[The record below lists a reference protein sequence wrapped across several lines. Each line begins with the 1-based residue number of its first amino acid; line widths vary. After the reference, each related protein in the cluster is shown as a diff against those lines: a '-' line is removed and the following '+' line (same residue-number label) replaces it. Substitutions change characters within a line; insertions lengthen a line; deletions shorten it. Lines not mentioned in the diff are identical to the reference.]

1 MAISADSEASRLSYR
16 PADRSDPVLE
26 RTVGDALRAAAAE
39 FADRIALVA
48 IGEAP
53 QERRSWTFVQL
64 LAEAEVVA
72 RALLARFRP
81 GDHVAIWSPND
92 PEWILLEFGA
102 AFAGITLV
110 TVNPAYQ
117 AKELA
122 FVLRQSQV
130 AGLIAAPVYRNRDLL
145 AVVAEAHA
153 DLPMLREV
161 LSLADFPAFVAS
173 GRESPVRDLPVVTPD
188 DIAQIQYTSGT
199 TGFPKGALL
208 RHRGLVN
215 NGRFFARALGA
226 EPGDVWV
233 NPMPLFHTAGCGL
246 TTLGALQTGGTQVLP
261 AGFDPGQM
269 LGLVQSELGTI
280 TLTVPTMLIAMLE
293 HADRPHRDLSSWRLT
308 ALGGAPVPLDLIRR
322 AERELG
328 VRVAIGF
335 GQTEA
340 SPYITHTLPADPVDE
355 WVGTVGR
362 PLPQTEVKIADPDSG
377 EIVPIGD
384 IGEVCTRGYAVMAG
398 YFDNPAATAAA
409 LGSDGWLHTGDL
421 GTMDAKGYCRIV
433 GRLKDMII
441 RGGENIY
448 PREIEDLLFGH
459 QSVGDVAVVGVPDDT
474 WGEVVVAF
482 IRPAAG
488 TQPNEADLFAYCRQ
502 HLAAYKTP
510 RHWRFVDRFPQ
521 TASGKIQKFAL
532 REQFLGESRPAPGQ

>member
-1 MAISADSEASRLSYR
+1 MAISADSEASPLSYR

-145 AVVAEAHA
+145 AVVAEARA

-173 GRESPVRDLPVVTPD
+173 GRESSVRDLPVVTPD

-441 RGGENIY
+441 RGG
-448 PREIEDLLFGH
+448 
-459 QSVGDVAVVGVPDDT
+459 
-474 WGEVVVAF
+474 
-482 IRPAAG
+482 
-488 TQPNEADLFAYCRQ
+488 
-502 HLAAYKTP
+502 
-510 RHWRFVDRFPQ
+510 
-521 TASGKIQKFAL
+521 
-532 REQFLGESRPAPGQ
+532 